1 MKNYYVYITTNS
13 NSSVLY
19 IGVSNCLKKRI
30 QEHFL
35 NANHSKTSFAGK
47 YNCHHLLYFEVFT
60 SIVNAIAREK
70 ELKGWKRN
78 KKMEL
83 IKISNP
89 SLQFIEPTN

>member
-30 QEHFL
+30 QEHYL
-35 NANHSKTSFAGK
+35 NATTIKKSFAGK
-47 YNCHHLLYFEVFT
+47 YNCYHLLYFEVFT

-89 SLQFIEPTN
+89 SFQFIEPPN